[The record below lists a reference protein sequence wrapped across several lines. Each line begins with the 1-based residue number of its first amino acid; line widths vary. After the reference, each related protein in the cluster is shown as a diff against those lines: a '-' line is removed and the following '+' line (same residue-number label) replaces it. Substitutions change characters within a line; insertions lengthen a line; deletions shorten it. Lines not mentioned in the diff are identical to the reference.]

1 VAANNVIDLIPK
13 LVDKQLDEYYSYQEE
28 EFDDQVETINYI
40 YDAIMDACAE
50 TGIAEDTD
58 EFVKDFAYVME
69 AVMSMVNRQFDE
81 HHSFQS
87 VIDKQM
93 IVTRDES
100 GLPVSVDWIPKLT
113 PSEE

>member
-1 VAANNVIDLIPK
+1 MAANNVVDFTSKLI
-13 LVDKQLDEYYSYQEE
+13 DKQLDEYYDYQEE
-28 EFDDQVETINYI
+28 EYDDQLETINYI
-40 YDAIMDACAE
+40 YDAIMDAAHE
-50 TGIAEDTD
+50 TGIANDTD

-81 HHSFQS
+81 HHSFQT

-93 IVTRDES
+93 VVTRDKD
-100 GLPVSVDWIPKLT
+100 GIPLSVDWIPKLT